1 MPRLVR
7 LAALPLLF
15 LIAAAAAPAV
25 ARAQSVATME
35 RKLLP
40 YRLGPLQQMPRT
52 FWDGLSF
59 LRDEEQRQQ
68 ALKAEISFGLSGDE
82 AGDRSLFKLN
92 TGIGLSRG
100 VFPSEVSVVARLF
113 LQVRDG
119 QLQEDVTSLQLTY
132 DYHASHTVQYFAFAE
147 RFTDSFM
154 SIQQRY
160 EIGFGARMGWQFGQV
175 GNWRDTE
182 SAFDAV
188 RSGLDQLAP
197 QLATLRAADRADAA
211 TAGAPPPV
219 TTADLAAFRSAMANL
234 HHSLEDRQ
242 VRLLVGIA
250 ASIFAEIE
258 NPSHDVT
265 SVPVAA
271 MPGDLSDASTRRI
284 SLGSEQRFRLS
295 VRPTIKF
302 RPIPEVQIV
311 VFPYFKLPLDGPRRV
326 TGADGARRLDYRRDV
341 LSEMTWSIRR
351 EQTGLESVE
360 FVATLNHF
368 FDNVPP
374 QVPAALIDE
383 TLAAGRR
390 VVNAQAER
398 SHRVVAMSLR
408 MRW

>member
-1 MPRLVR
+1 MPS
-7 LAALPLLF
+7 
-15 LIAAAAAPAV
+15 PAH
-25 ARAQSVATME
+25 AQSVATME

-59 LRDEEQRQQ
+59 LREEEQRQQ

-82 AGDRSLFKLN
+82 AGNRSLFKLN

-182 SAFDAV
+182 QAFAAV

-197 QLATLRAADRADAA
+197 QLGTLRPGGGAAA
-211 TAGAPPPV
+211 TDPAGAPPAV
-219 TTADLAAFRSAMANL
+219 TPADLAAFRSAMSNL

-265 SVPVAA
+265 SVPGAA
-271 MPGDLSDASTRRI
+271 LPGDLSDASTRRI
-284 SLGSEQRFRLS
+284 ALGSEQRFRVS

-326 TGADGARRLDYRRDV
+326 TGADGVRRLDYRRDV

-374 QVPAALIDE
+374 RVPDALVEE

-390 VVNAQAER
+390 IVNPQAER